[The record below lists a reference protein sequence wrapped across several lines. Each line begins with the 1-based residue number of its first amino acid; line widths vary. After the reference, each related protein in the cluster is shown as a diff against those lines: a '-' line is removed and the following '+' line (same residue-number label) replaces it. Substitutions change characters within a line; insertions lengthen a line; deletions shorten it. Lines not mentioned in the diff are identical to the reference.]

1 MKQSFLF
8 CTCFLVAFQSFGQ
21 KFEALDKSPMDM
33 VYFPDNF
40 SHDRKFDP
48 KKIGDLPAII
58 RVIYSRPA
66 KKDRVIFGKVVPYN
80 KVWRT
85 EANEA
90 TEIKFY
96 QDVTMGGKTV
106 PAGTYTLFTIPN
118 TTEWTIII
126 NKDLDHWGDYSYN
139 EANDVLRVK
148 VPVKKSNKTIENFS
162 MKFEMGKEREAI
174 MAMAWEDTLVEVPIS
189 F

>member
-1 MKQSFLF
+1 
-8 CTCFLVAFQSFGQ
+8 VQSFGQ
-21 KFEALDKSPMDM
+21 QFEELDKSPLDM
-33 VYFPDNF
+33 AYFPDNF

-48 KKIGDLPAII
+48 KKIGDLPAIV
-58 RVIYSRPA
+58 RVIYSRPT
-66 KKDRVIFGKVVPYN
+66 KKSRTIFGKVVPYN

-85 EANEA
+85 GANEA

-96 QDVTMGGKTV
+96 QDVTIGGKTV

-139 EANDVLRVK
+139 ENNDLLRVT
-148 VPVKKSNKTIENFS
+148 VPAKKTIKTIENFS
-162 MKFEMGKEREAI
+162 IKFEKGKEKQAL
-174 MAMAWEDTLVEVPIS
+174 MLLAWDDTLVELTLAY
-189 F
+189 